1 MRQVDLY
8 ANNSVNG
15 PIGSALVRAYQ
26 SSHGF
31 MGRSGAMVVRSAYL
45 RIERGETTLEMEVG
59 RMKGLSLY

>member
-1 MRQVDLY
+1 MRQVDLN
-8 ANNSVNG
+8 ANNDVNDAVAR
-15 PIGSALVRAYQ
+15 ALVRAYQ
-26 SSHGF
+26 SSNGF